1 MFYPLTYRKQ
11 PLISFLLS
19 IFPFFFFYYYST
31 HWNTVVVVVVV
42 TFSSLSLWI
51 PTEEKQGSVLPIRLS
66 LYDQCCRSTH
76 SESLPSSSFA
86 SGKMG
91 NDQSSAAGGA
101 TMAASTKPAT
111 KPVEETTS
119 INGKDEHPA
128 KTATKAVR
136 ELKMKSDDSKDPL
149 QDANTNQSTE
159 KHIAKQPNKP
169 SPLTEKSSVAAS
181 ATTRS
186 RPVPSSSS
194 SSSSSQR
201 QQVVEPPPK
210 KPAHKVGKA
219 NPARD
224 AFVFLG
230 FLGFVFFVSFMMG
243 DVGDPTKTKKLNPD
257 GTERK
262 TAPTVIDLRRA
273 HLWLSGE
280 LLQKQKESLPL
291 DKYGEIAPRV
301 DCDVFVAPS
310 TLPNAGWGVLAGT
323 NYKRGQEI
331 VLKQGGLGWKGDH
344 PSLTSPSMYSVL
356 LKPHPILHNIEWKVN
371 GEIDGGQSQP
381 PKLVAT
387 EDISPGQ
394 EFFLKP
400 DDSFYYTN
408 AENDHDH
415 PFALPHRYFHR
426 TPTGVHFERADDIIM
441 KFRQMYQLWHTAK
454 IEKKR
459 FNDLDKALIVLRQAV
474 GLYDKTT
481 SHLLPIKT
489 KDFLLLYSNKQSS
502 AFQSLKNY
510 THESLGTWGYCWSD
524 VEMNANGY
532 QVLSKDY
539 VRKGDRVA
547 HVPLYIIPW
556 NNTDNAETSEAP
568 TCDADSDSG
577 NSCFDSDDDT
587 VKTKHDTLSALP
599 SNDCVTIEQ
608 LDLAVCPINPIIQ
621 TTTDPS
627 TANVEYKFSI
637 RGSSGGNI
645 DSNKLLA
652 GNDRD
657 ILLDEH
663 VFSMSWEVKALK
675 EIEKGEKVNDVI
687 LV

>member
-1 MFYPLTYRKQ
+1 
-11 PLISFLLS
+11 
-19 IFPFFFFYYYST
+19 
-31 HWNTVVVVVVV
+31 
-42 TFSSLSLWI
+42 
-51 PTEEKQGSVLPIRLS
+51 
-66 LYDQCCRSTH
+66 
-76 SESLPSSSFA
+76 
-86 SGKMG
+86 MG

-101 TMAASTKPAT
+101 TKTASR
-111 KPVEETTS
+111 KPVMNPVSETASRSGNSTTS
-119 INGKDEHPA
+119 DNGKEEQPP
-128 KTATKAVR
+128 KTATTADR
-136 ELKMKSDDSKDPL
+136 TLKTKSDVSKDPP
-149 QDANTNQSTE
+149 QDANTNHSTE
-159 KHIAKQPNKP
+159 KNIAKQPNKP
-169 SPLTEKSSVAAS
+169 STLTEKSSIAVAATS
-181 ATTRS
+181 TTS
-186 RPVPSSSS
+186 PSSSS
-194 SSSSSQR
+194 SSSPR
-201 QQVVEPPPK
+201 QPVVEPPPK

-224 AFVFLG
+224 AFLFVG

-262 TAPTVIDLRRA
+262 TAPTVVELRRA

-344 PSLTSPSMYSVL
+344 PSLKAPSMYSLL
-356 LKPHPILHNIEWKVN
+356 LKPHPILHNVEWKVTR
-371 GEIDGGQSQP
+371 EIDGGQPQRAS
-381 PKLVAT
+381 LVAT

-400 DDSFYYTN
+400 DDSIYSTN
-408 AENDHDH
+408 AGNDDEH
-415 PFALPHRYFHR
+415 PFVLPRHYFHR
-426 TPTGVHFERADDIIM
+426 TPTSVHFERADDIIM

-459 FNDLDKALIVLRQAV
+459 FNDIDKALIVLRQAV

-502 AFQSLKNY
+502 ALQSLKNY

-524 VEMNANGY
+524 VEMNANDH

-547 HVPLYIIPW
+547 HVPLYVIPL
-556 NNTDNAETSEAP
+556 NKTDNAKIRQAP
-568 TCDADSDSG
+568 TCDADLGSDSG
-577 NSCFDSDDDT
+577 DSCVDIDDAT
-587 VKTKHDTLSALP
+587 VKTKHGTSSSLP
-599 SNDCVTIEQ
+599 SSNCITIEQ

-652 GNDRD
+652 GDD
-657 ILLDEH
+657 SAILLDDH
-663 VFSMSWEVKALK
+663 VFSMSWEVIALK
-675 EIEKGEKVNDVI
+675 EMEKGEKVNDLI
-687 LV
+687 LA